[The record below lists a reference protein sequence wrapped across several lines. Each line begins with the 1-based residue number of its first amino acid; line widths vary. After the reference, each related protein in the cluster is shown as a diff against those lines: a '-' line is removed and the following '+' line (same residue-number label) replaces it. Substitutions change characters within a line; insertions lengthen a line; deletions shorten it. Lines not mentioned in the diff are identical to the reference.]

1 MKIKICGMRDP
12 ENIRAVGELAPDFMG
27 FIFYDRSPRFVGDTD
42 LTTYHLP
49 LTTKVGVFVN
59 QPVPSL
65 IRTAT
70 RHDISLLQ
78 LHGEESPEYCEELRL
93 LDFRII
99 KAFGV
104 DVHFDFSILGE
115 YEDVCDYFLFD
126 TKTLGYGGSG
136 QRFSWSLL
144 KRYTLD
150 KPIILAGGLDIESVP
165 LVHDLLNEL
174 PVHALDFNSKL
185 EIEPG
190 LKDIS
195 KCREVIAAVHELS
208 R

>member
-1 MKIKICGMRDP
+1 MKIKICGMREPD
-12 ENIRAVGELAPDFMG
+12 NIRAVGELQPDYMG
-27 FIFYDRSPRFVGDTD
+27 FIFYDRSPRFVGNTD
-42 LTTYHLP
+42 LTTYALP

-59 QPVPSL
+59 QPVPSV
-65 IRTAT
+65 IRLAT

-78 LHGEESPEYCEELRL
+78 LHGEESPEYCEELKM

-99 KAFGV
+99 KAFGI
-104 DVHFDFSILGE
+104 DVHFDFSVLDE
-115 YEDVCDYFLFD
+115 YADVCDYFLFD
-126 TKTLGYGGSG
+126 TKTLDYGGSG

-150 KPIILAGGLDIESVP
+150 IPIILAGGLDLESVP

-190 LKDIS
+190 MKDIAE
-195 KCREVIAAVHELS
+195 CRKVIDAVRQLPQ
-208 R
+208 